1 MNRLTLIAFSFSLPF
16 ISACSPSMP
25 ELPEL
30 PDFPEMPDILPDMS
44 LPTLYKDDI
53 NQGSVLERFKINQ
66 LKLGMSEQQVQE
78 LIGSPSIVDPFH
90 NNQWH
95 YIHHSILHER
105 ADVKYALILDF
116 DKGQLVKIDQSN
128 IDALPA
134 MSEEEKALEAQRIA
148 KEKAADT
155 SNTP

>member
-1 MNRLTLIAFSFSLPF
+1 MNKLTLIAFSFSLPF
-16 ISACSPSMP
+16 ISACSPSM
-25 ELPEL
+25 PEL

-95 YIHHSILHER
+95 YVHHSILHER

-116 DKGQLVKIDQSN
+116 ENGKLTNIDQSN
-128 IDALPA
+128 IDALP
-134 MSEEEKALEAQRIA
+134 ELTQEEKALEAQRIA
-148 KEKAADT
+148 KEKATSSTDT
-155 SNTP
+155 P